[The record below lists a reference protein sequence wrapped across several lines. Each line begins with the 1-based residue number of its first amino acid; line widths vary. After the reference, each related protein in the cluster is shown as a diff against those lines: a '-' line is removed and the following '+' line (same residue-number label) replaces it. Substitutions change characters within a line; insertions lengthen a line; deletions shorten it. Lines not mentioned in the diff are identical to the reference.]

1 MNQYT
6 IINHKLSETFTI
18 EADFMPPWNE
28 SWGNESDCEIIEFDL
43 PLNADLSL
51 KTTTTNNTGETTMSI
66 APLADQVK
74 ALVDQ
79 MVAQADSEAQAAQP
93 AQAPQDPAQPA
104 PSVDEQVA
112 ALQAQSADLQSQL
125 DAEKAKSADLQAK
138 LDADEAK
145 IGQAKTDLG

>member
-1 MNQYT
+1 
-6 IINHKLSETFTI
+6 
-18 EADFMPPWNE
+18 MPPWDD

-43 PLNADLSL
+43 PLDADVNL
-51 KTTTTNNTGETTMSI
+51 KTAQTNTTGETTMSI

-79 MVAQADSEAQAAQP
+79 MVAQADSEAQAAQAP
-93 AQAPQDPAQPA
+93 PAPQDPAQPA

-112 ALQAQSADLQSQL
+112 ALQAQL